1 MFDDTG
7 VFHIFSFVEHDTV
20 FTEQLPFL
28 DLIVENYPLLRC
40 DAVELGG

>member
-1 MFDDTG
+1 MSDDTG
-7 VFHIFSFVEHDTV
+7 DVHIFSFVVPDTV

-28 DLIVENYPLLRC
+28 ALFVENYPLLRC